1 MLPKKR
7 RTDARRAVEVK
18 NGRTQDREDELGDK
32 QEGQR
37 AKSASCKQKKYISG

>member
-18 NGRTQDREDELGDK
+18 NGRTQDWEDEPGDK

-37 AKSASCKQKKYISG
+37 AKSVSCKQRK